1 MTGAE
6 GIRQTTEDR
15 EIIVN
20 VEAQNDKQMLLLSAN
35 SN

>member
-20 VEAQNDKQMLLLSAN
+20 VEAQNDTAN
-35 SN
+35 AAAFC